1 MQENKFEKQVR
12 EKMDQLGLDP
22 SDAVWANVDRE
33 INKGKKRR
41 GPVFWLLMLS
51 GLVLMGGGYYFIAI
65 KNSTNTIATTKQQR
79 RIDKNKDRQSV
90 SEVEL
95 NMNAGNKKS
104 KTTAR
109 QYYVQTRQAHENKL
123 FPKTVNQYRKNTEN
137 VLHGNGMKDTIVLKS
152 GKEEI
157 SSGEMDFEKTES
169 EIPGQL
175 NNLNRNGIDS
185 SAGKKIKGM
194 AENKTSNEDSVSVL
208 KSAKGKDQN
217 SKPSSWKIGYTG
229 SPGISNINQSLFK
242 SANVIN
248 YYSASYAPG
257 SATGPTAINASSK
270 INAGFSFGIGVFVN
284 RYLSKRVSFSAGID
298 YHYYSTKIKT
308 GNVVDSS
315 TLVYGG
321 SVQAYSVNTFYR
333 NGNDHVY
340 TNQYHFIELPV
351 TLNFQLNRS
360 RQLPFI
366 WEAGLSLSYLLS
378 SNALFF
384 DPLANDYY
392 KNEKLFNKTQ
402 LNAVTSVMIGLHIH
416 NSVLQFG
423 PQFQYG
429 LTGLLESNTGNS
441 EHLFYYGLKIYVIP
455 GEK

>member
-1 MQENKFEKQVR
+1 
-12 EKMDQLGLDP
+12 
-22 SDAVWANVDRE
+22 
-33 INKGKKRR
+33 
-41 GPVFWLLMLS
+41 
-51 GLVLMGGGYYFIAI
+51 
-65 KNSTNTIATTKQQR
+65 
-79 RIDKNKDRQSV
+79 
-90 SEVEL
+90 
-95 NMNAGNKKS
+95 
-104 KTTAR
+104 
-109 QYYVQTRQAHENKL
+109 
-123 FPKTVNQYRKNTEN
+123 
-137 VLHGNGMKDTIVLKS
+137 
-152 GKEEI
+152 
-157 SSGEMDFEKTES
+157 
-169 EIPGQL
+169 
-175 NNLNRNGIDS
+175 
-185 SAGKKIKGM
+185 M

-208 KSAKGKDQN
+208 KSSKGKDQK

-257 SATGPTAINASSK
+257 AATGPAAINASSK

-321 SVQAYSVNTFYR
+321 SVQAYSVNPFYR

-360 RQLPFI
+360 RQLPVI
-366 WEAGLSLSYLLS
+366 WEGGLSLSYLLS

-392 KNEKLFNKTQ
+392 KNEKLFNRTQ
-402 LNAVTSVMIGLHIH
+402 LSAVTAVMIGLHIH

-423 PQFQYG
+423 PQLQYG
-429 LTGLLESNTGNS
+429 LTGLLESNAGNS
-441 EHLFYYGLKIYVIP
+441 EHLFYYGLKISFIP